1 MATNEASRPQAPKQP
16 LGPRERPP
24 GPEAPRPWTQ
34 KQPENQPRRPA
45 LGWRWWLLLLVFM
58 AANWL
63 LVPLLFPDKP
73 DRVTVPYTYFKEQ
86 VVAGNVAEITSQG
99 DAVQGSFKEPVT
111 YPPSEQNPRTAKEFE
126 TRLPTFVDQG
136 LESLLESKGVVINAR
151 PLDTGRGWL
160 VSVLLSFGP
169 AILFFALLLMMASR
183 SQQAQQGLFGLG
195 RSRAK
200 RYEASSEK
208 PRITFEDVA
217 GIEEAEAELEE
228 IVDFLKNPEKYQ
240 RLGGTIP
247 KGVLLVG
254 PPGTGKT
261 LLARAVAGEANVPFF
276 SMSGSEFV
284 EMIVGVGAA
293 RVRDLFEQAKKEA
306 PAIVFVDELDAIGR
320 RRGGGGIV
328 GGGHDEREQ
337 TLNQLLVAMDGFDA
351 REAVIVLAATN
362 RPDVLDPALLR
373 PGRFDRR
380 VTVQRP
386 DRVGREAILK
396 VHTRGVPLDPDV
408 DLAELGAATP
418 GLVGA
423 ELRNLVNEA
432 ALLAARRERDTVK
445 RQDFFDAMEK
455 IILGAERQVVMSPED
470 RRRVAF
476 HESGHALLG
485 LLIPEADPVHK
496 VTIVPRGQAL
506 GVTYQMPA
514 DDRHNYTEAYL
525 RARITGALGGRAA
538 EEIVFDALTTG
549 AENDLQQA
557 TQLARQ
563 MVTRW
568 GMSPEVGLLSLT
580 PQDGSDYLGAAS
592 ALGIGREYSETLA
605 ATVDRETHRIIAE
618 CYSHA
623 RELLRT
629 ERSRLD
635 SLAEAL
641 LEHESL
647 SDEDIPRAAGLPV
660 KQREKL
666 ESGSPSAVVADAG
679 TTPGG
684 TGAAGVGEPAALRAT
699 PPPSLGGQP
708 GT

>member
-1 MATNEASRPQAPKQP
+1 MVQKRGTTTERP
-16 LGPRERPP
+16 RPP
-24 GPEAPRPWTQ
+24 GPEAPRPNASQ
-34 KQPENQPRRPA
+34 RPPQHKVPA
-45 LGWRWWLLLLVFM
+45 GLGWAWILVLIAFLVANYLLAPV
-58 AANWL
+58 
-63 LVPLLFPDKP
+63 LFPEKP
-73 DRVTVPYTYFKEQ
+73 DRITIPYTTFREQ
-86 VVAGNVAEITSQG
+86 VEAGNVVEITSQG
-99 DAVQGSFKEPVT
+99 DAIQGTFREPVT
-111 YPPSEQNPRTAKEFE
+111 YPPTPTGGQQPRTSIHFE
-126 TRLPTFVDQG
+126 TRLPTFVDPQ
-136 LESLLESKGVVINAR
+136 LDNLLREKGVVINAR
-151 PLDTGRGWL
+151 PLDQGRGLLWTA
-160 VSVLLSFGP
+160 LLSFGP
-169 AILFFALLLMMASR
+169 ALLFFALLFWMASR
-183 SQQAQQGLFGLG
+183 SQQAQAGLFGLG
-195 RSRAK
+195 RSRAR
-200 RYEASSEK
+200 RYDPAAD
-208 PRITFEDVA
+208 RQRVTFADVA
-217 GIEEAEAELEE
+217 GIDEAEAELQE
-228 IVDFLKNPEKYQ
+228 IVDFLKNPEKYR

-320 RRGGGGIV
+320 RRGGANIV

-380 VTVQRP
+380 IAVQRP

-396 VHTRGVPLDPDV
+396 VHTRGVPLAKDV
-408 DLAELGAATP
+408 DLGEIAAATP

-432 ALLAARRERDTVK
+432 ALLAARREKNAVS

-455 IILGAERQVVMSPED
+455 IVLGAERQVVMSPED
-470 RRRVAF
+470 RRRVAY

-485 LLIPEADPVHK
+485 MLIPEADPVHK

-506 GVTYQMPA
+506 GVTYQTPS
-514 DDRHNYTEAYL
+514 DDRHNYTESYL

-538 EEIVFDALTTG
+538 EELIFGALTTG

-568 GMSPEVGLLSLT
+568 GMSPKVGLLSLT
-580 PQDGSDYLGAAS
+580 PPDGSDYLGPGGS
-592 ALGIGREYSETLA
+592 LGIGREFSETLA
-605 ATVDRETHRIIAE
+605 ATVDAETHRIVDE
-618 CYSHA
+618 CYDRA
-623 RELLRT
+623 KKLLADHRANL
-629 ERSRLD
+629 E

-641 LEHESL
+641 LAHESL
-647 SDEDIPRAAGLPV
+647 ADEAIVQAAGLQPRPPA
-660 KQREKL
+660 KAAEL
-666 ESGSPSAVVADAG
+666 AADGSP
-679 TTPGG
+679 
-684 TGAAGVGEPAALRAT
+684 
-699 PPPSLGGQP
+699 PPPTVIPNPTAAFGDGPLSPQP
-708 GT
+708 PET

>member
-1 MATNEASRPQAPKQP
+1 MAQMPSPPRDRGPQPAPAAP
-16 LGPRERPP
+16 ARPP
-24 GPEAPRPWTQ
+24 GPEAPRPWVGP
-34 KQPENQPRRPA
+34 QPSNRPPPPA
-45 LGWRWWLLLLVFM
+45 LGWRWLVMLLVFL
-58 AANWL
+58 ALNWV
-63 LVPLLFPDKP
+63 LVPFLFPERP
-73 DRVTVPYTYFKEQ
+73 ERITVPYTFFKQQ
-86 VVAGNVAEITSQG
+86 VLADNVAEITSQG
-99 DAVQGSFKEPVT
+99 DAIQGTFKQPVT
-111 YPPSEQNPRTAKEFE
+111 YPPSGPDQRTATQFE
-126 TRLPTFVDQG
+126 TRLPQFVDPG
-136 LESLLESKGVVINAR
+136 LEALLESKGVVINAR
-151 PLDTGRGWL
+151 PLDQGRGLLLTLL
-160 VSVLLSFGP
+160 VSFGP
-169 AILFFALLLMMASR
+169 ALLIFGLILWMASR
-183 SQQAQQGLFGLG
+183 AQAAQQGLFGFG
-195 RSRAK
+195 RSRAQ
-200 RYEASSEK
+200 RYTPSPDK

-217 GIEEAEAELEE
+217 GIEEAEAELQE
-228 IVDFLKNPEKYQ
+228 IVDFLKHPDKYR

-293 RVRDLFEQAKKEA
+293 RVRDLFEQARREA

-320 RRGGGGIV
+320 RRGPGTMV

-380 VTVQRP
+380 VVVQRP
-386 DRVGREAILK
+386 DRVGREAILR
-396 VHTRGVPLDPDV
+396 VHTRGVPLAPDV
-408 DLAELGAATP
+408 DLGEIAAATP

-432 ALLAARRERDTVK
+432 ALLAARRDRDAVT

-455 IILGAERQVVMSPED
+455 IMLGAERQVVLSAED
-470 RRRVAF
+470 RRRIAY
-476 HESGHALLG
+476 HESGHALIG
-485 LLIPEADPVHK
+485 LLLPEADPVHK

-514 DDRHNYTEAYL
+514 DDRVNYTESYL

-538 EEIVFDALTTG
+538 EEIVFGVLTTG

-568 GMSPEVGLLSLT
+568 GMSKEVGLLSLT
-580 PQDGSDYLGAAS
+580 PPDGSEFLGPPGG
-592 ALGIGREYSETLA
+592 LGVGREYSETLA
-605 ATVDRETHRIIAE
+605 ATVDRETRRIIEE
-618 CYSHA
+618 CYQQARDLLA
-623 RELLRT
+623 RERP
-629 ERSRLD
+629 RLD
-635 SLAEAL
+635 ALAQTL
-641 LEHESL
+641 LERESL
-647 SDEDIPRAAGLPV
+647 VEDEIRRAAGLDEP
-660 KQREKL
+660 
-666 ESGSPSAVVADAG
+666 SPAPAEAAHVPAG
-679 TTPGG
+679 APLAPG
-684 TGAAGVGEPAALRAT
+684 R
-699 PPPSLGGQP
+699 
-708 GT
+708 